1 MGCNIGWFT
10 TGRDAEA
17 VSLLE
22 TVYKGIRDG
31 SIEGRIA
38 YIFINREKGEG
49 CFSDRI
55 MDLSY
60 KWRIPLISFSSTKFK
75 PELRKEG
82 NENPDAKLEWRSKFH
97 HEVLKMVR
105 GFKADFAVLAGYML
119 IVSPDMCRGLNLIN
133 LHPAP
138 PNGPAGTWQEVI
150 WKLIGIN
157 ARESG
162 IIIHIVT
169 PELDKGPPITY
180 CLYKIRGEKFSA
192 LWDEMDEKR
201 RTTSLDEIEHLEGKR
216 NPLFKM
222 IRSEGVKRELPL
234 LFETIRWLGCGKIKI
249 RDKRVYLDDKECDG
263 GVCLNEQ
270 IERIIESK

>member
-1 MGCNIGWFT
+1 MSCNIGWFT

-22 TVYKGIRDG
+22 TVYKGMKEG
-31 SIEGRIA
+31 GIEGRIA

-49 CFSDRI
+49 DFSDRI
-55 MDLSY
+55 MDLSH
-60 KWRIPLISFSSTKFK
+60 KWQIPLICFSSSKFK
-75 PELRKEG
+75 PGLRKEG
-82 NENPDAKLEWRSKFH
+82 HESQDAKMEWRRDFH
-97 HEVLKMVR
+97 QEVLRRVR
-105 GFKADFAVLAGYML
+105 GIESDFTVLAGYML
-119 IVSPDMCRGLNLIN
+119 IVSPDMCRAFNLIN

-150 WKLIGIN
+150 WQLIRMN

-180 CLYKIRGEKFSA
+180 CLYKIRGEKFTA

-201 RTTSLDEIEHLEGKR
+201 RIMSLEEIEDLEGEE
-216 NPLFKM
+216 NLLFKM
-222 IRSEGVKRELPL
+222 IRREGVKRELPL
-234 LFETIRWLGCGKIKI
+234 LFETIRWLSCGKIRIK
-249 RDKRVYLDDKECDG
+249 DKRVYLDDKECIG
-263 GVCLNEQ
+263 GVRLNEQ
-270 IERIIESK
+270 IERIVESK